1 MDDLIS
7 RQQVLKIIHDE
18 MDYSDSVYA
27 TSVCLTIDKAVQELP
42 SIEPRKG
49 RWLDQIWAEEEATGL
64 IVPLY
69 MCDQCHTLNGERG
82 NFCSNC
88 GAMMEEGKTDV

>member
-1 MDDLIS
+1 MDLID
-7 RQQVLKIIHDE
+7 RQQAIEAMTQWDWQDLYLPIHFKQLLE
-18 MDYSDSVYA
+18 
-27 TSVCLTIDKAVQELP
+27 ELP
-42 SIEPRKG
+42 TIEPRKG
-49 RWLDQIWAEEEATGL
+49 RWIDQIWAEEEATGL

-69 MCDQCHTLNGERG
+69 MCDQCHTLNRERG